1 MIFLQQLENV
11 WLIALFVGT
20 AGVLLWFIYWVFLR
34 RILRV
39 MRIARIRSHRLL
51 TEAASRDNE
60 PNN

>member
-1 MIFLQQLENV
+1 MFLQQLENL
-11 WLIALFVGT
+11 WLVALFAVT
-20 AGVLLWFIYWVFLR
+20 AGVLLWFVYWVFLR

-60 PNN
+60 QNN